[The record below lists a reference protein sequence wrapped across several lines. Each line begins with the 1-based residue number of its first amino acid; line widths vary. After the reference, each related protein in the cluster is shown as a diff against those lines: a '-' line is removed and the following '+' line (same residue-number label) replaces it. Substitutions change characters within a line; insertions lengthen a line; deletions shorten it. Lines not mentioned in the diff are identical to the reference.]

1 MTIKKNDV
9 DAQQASKPPEYR
21 AMRLYHR
28 HMRAWPLLDRV
39 LSASA
44 AYVALPADKQDLIHK
59 ACQESIME
67 NIEDFEDHMP
77 PRAKYNYQEVV
88 LAAVKAVVYWNPD
101 VIAWNEDDWT
111 IPVDVKFH

>member
-1 MTIKKNDV
+1 MTIKKNDT

-44 AYVALPADKQDLIHK
+44 AYIALPADKQDLIHK
-59 ACQESIME
+59 ACQETTME
-67 NIEDFEDHMP
+67 NM
-77 PRAKYNYQEVV
+77 
-88 LAAVKAVVYWNPD
+88 
-101 VIAWNEDDWT
+101 
-111 IPVDVKFH
+111 